1 MYSPHTGYNGSLGGF
16 SPLYLGGG
24 RRERWRY
31 RRMEIIVVV
40 VGMIYSTF
48 EFAVAKGGAI
58 RCHSNLETKQTFYFT
73 SQYNINSIFS
83 EDNIRCMFSS
93 QSPLSVRGG
102 HRKARAA
109 SRGRYFPPPVGGRSE
124 D

>member
-48 EFAVAKGGAI
+48 EFCGGER
-58 RCHSNLETKQTFYFT
+58 RCYKVPLEPGNKTDLLLYITIQHQLHLF
-73 SQYNINSIFS
+73 
-83 EDNIRCMFSS
+83 R
-93 QSPLSVRGG
+93 R
-102 HRKARAA
+102 
-109 SRGRYFPPPVGGRSE
+109 
-124 D
+124 